1 MAKYQAKTKEENTS
15 VESFIARIPEQQV
28 RDDCNE
34 MVRIME
40 KASGFKAKIWGTGI
54 VGFGRYHYKYESGHE
69 GDSCL
74 AGFAPRKGNIA
85 IYTNL
90 RLDQD
95 SALLKKLGKFKNG
108 KSCINI
114 KKLDDIDK
122 GVLSQLIEMGV
133 KNMMKKYPS

>member
-1 MAKYQAKTKEENTS
+1 
-15 VESFIARIPEQQV
+15 VETFIAKIPEQQV
-28 RDDCNE
+28 RDDCSE
-34 MVRIME
+34 MVKIME
-40 KASGFKAKIWGTGI
+40 KASGYKAKIWGTGI

-90 RLDQD
+90 HLDPD

-114 KKLDDIDK
+114 KKLEDIDK
-122 GVLSQLIEMGV
+122 AVLSQLIEMGV
-133 KNMMKKYPS
+133 KNMIKKYPS

>member
-1 MAKYQAKTKEENTS
+1 MAENKTKPTGES
-15 VESFIARIPEQQV
+15 VEKFLNTIVDPVKRKDCFEIA
-28 RDDCNE
+28 E
-34 MVRIME
+34 MMKRVSRCEPQM
-40 KASGFKAKIWGTGI
+40 WGPAI
-54 VGFGRYHYKYESGHE
+54 VGFGSYHYKYESGHE